1 MRLADEEVLR
11 GEPEDDEGINEAEAE
26 TGEFEILSLIHF
38 FTASFSICEHVSPQ
52 DKLMK
57 EMKRIQSKSQLLKM

>member
-26 TGEFEILSLIHF
+26 TGEFEISSLIHF
-38 FTASFSICEHVSPQ
+38 LIASCSICEHVSPQ
-52 DKLMK
+52 DKLK
-57 EMKRIQSKSQLLKM
+57 EMKRIQSKSQLLNM